1 MSGFILSSYWAML
14 SYLHTSKKITSPSRD
29 IVHMHLQPFKHM
41 QLHLKNKQKPNKQPV
56 STAPSGKKNQSNI
69 YECFTIFVQLP
80 SCKKTHPGCPGE
92 EPSVPKI
99 AASSTG
105 GHAVSIA
112 PSSRSHLTDVTGPG
126 V

>member
-56 STAPSGKKNQSNI
+56 STAPSGKKKSKQ
-69 YECFTIFVQLP
+69 YL
-80 SCKKTHPGCPGE
+80 
-92 EPSVPKI
+92 
-99 AASSTG
+99 
-105 GHAVSIA
+105 
-112 PSSRSHLTDVTGPG
+112 
-126 V
+126 